1 MVDKYEDAVLNKL
14 HARIMKKKEQ
24 ALKRMNLK
32 RKLHLMRSTQDLIV
46 QFKRRK
52 KEINYVVSEDSTT
65 TRDGERSIANQSAA
79 DDFQENHRDIF
90 TDGGKAGDSENN
102 KA

>member
-1 MVDKYEDAVLNKL
+1 MNKYEDAILNRL
-14 HARIMKKKEQ
+14 HLRITKKKEQ

-65 TRDGERSIANQSAA
+65 ARDGERGIANQATD
-79 DDFQENHRDIF
+79 DDFSKDIRDIP
-90 TDGGKAGDSENN
+90 TNRSEAGDN
-102 KA
+102 